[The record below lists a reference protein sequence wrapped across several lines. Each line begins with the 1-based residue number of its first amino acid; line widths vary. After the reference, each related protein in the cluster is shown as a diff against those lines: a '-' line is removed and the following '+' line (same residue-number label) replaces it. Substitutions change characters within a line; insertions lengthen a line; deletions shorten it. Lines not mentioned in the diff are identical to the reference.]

1 MGWGSQMREL
11 HAFCVKSTQNW
22 FLFARFSAK
31 IGVAPL
37 MLMFKKPDADETQP
51 TQFYAGFYVD

>member
-1 MGWGSQMREL
+1 MREL